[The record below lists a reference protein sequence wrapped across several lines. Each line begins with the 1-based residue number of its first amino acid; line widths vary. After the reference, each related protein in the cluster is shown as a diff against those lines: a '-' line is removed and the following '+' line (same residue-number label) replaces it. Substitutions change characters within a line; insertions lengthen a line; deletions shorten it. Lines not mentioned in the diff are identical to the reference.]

1 MNSLTQKRFE
11 AVDIILTKFTKFFIV
26 NPIKETPIYKEFEIM
41 GFKDNREEISKLAA
55 EMNEIL
61 RSRNSEDVLSLLSSP
76 RYIELSN
83 KSQELAEEKIC
94 YGNIKKE
101 YNISTKEIHI
111 TIETS
116 SEIKKFV
123 YGQEEFMDDLITY
136 MENLI
141 KIANVEYQK

>member
-26 NPIKETPIYKEFEIM
+26 NPVQETSNCKRFEIM
-41 GFKDNREEISKLAA
+41 GLKDNREEISKVAA
-55 EMNEIL
+55 EVNEIL
-61 RSRNSEDVLSLLSSP
+61 RSRNSEDILSVLSSP

-94 YGNIKKE
+94 YGKIKKE
-101 YNISTKEIHI
+101 YNISTKEIQI

-116 SEIKKFV
+116 SEVKKFV
-123 YGQEEFMDDLITY
+123 YGQEEVMDDLLDY
-136 MENLI
+136 MENLR
-141 KIANVEYQK
+141 KVAKVEYRK